1 MPFKHAFVLS
11 ACSALVLAACS
22 GGGNTSNTTA
32 STPASAPAATGLD
45 TAKTYIVATD
55 ASYAPMEYMENN
67 KVVGFSHDILDAAAK
82 SQNLKLEFVNTP
94 FEGLFAN
101 VDKGDSDIGLASI
114 TITDERKQQLDFS
127 EPYFEATQM
136 IVATDRTAAQIKSF
150 ADLKERTASVQAAT
164 SADLILQELQG
175 KDSQKIKRFE
185 TMPLAFKELES
196 GGVDATVGD
205 SSVVSY
211 YVQQNPG
218 VKLSTVVDPSF
229 VKEQYGFAF
238 KKGRN
243 DGLREA
249 VNQGLAQIK
258 ADGTYDKIHA
268 QWFGQPAAAAA
279 STSAA
284 SASAASAASSASAA
298 Q

>member
-1 MPFKHAFVLS
+1 MFVKHTLS
-11 ACSALVLAACS
+11 AALAAVVLAACS
-22 GGGNTSNTTA
+22 GGNGAA
-32 STPASAPAATGLD
+32 SSSASSAAAASAPAAALD

-67 KVVGFSHDILDAAAK
+67 QVVGFSHDVLDAAAK
-82 SQNLKLEFVNTP
+82 SQNVKLEFVNTP

-114 TITDERKQQLDFS
+114 TINDERKQQLDFS
-127 EPYFEATQM
+127 DPYFEATQM
-136 IVATDRTAAQIKSF
+136 IVTTERTAAGITSF

-164 SADLILQELQG
+164 SGDLILQELQG
-175 KDSQKIKRFE
+175 KASQNIKRFE

-196 GGVDATVGD
+196 GGVDAVVGD
-205 SSVVSY
+205 SSVVAY
-211 YVQQNPG
+211 YAQQNPNA
-218 VKLSTVVDPSF
+218 KLTTLVDPTF

-249 VNQGLAQIK
+249 INKGLAQIK
-258 ADGTYDKIHA
+258 SDGTYNKIHA
-268 QWFGQPAAAAA
+268 QWFGAEAATA
-279 STSAA
+279 SGVK
-284 SASAASAASSASAA
+284 
-298 Q
+298 

>member
-1 MPFKHAFVLS
+1 MFYKSTLTLALS
-11 ACSALVLAACS
+11 TMLLAACS
-22 GGGNTSNTTA
+22 QGDKPANSASSVPAANPAAA
-32 STPASAPAATGLD
+32 STLD
-45 TAKTYIVATD
+45 TNKTYIVGTD

-67 KVVGFSHDILDAAAK
+67 KVVGFSHDILEAAAK
-82 SQNLKLEFVNTP
+82 SQNVKLEFVNTP

-114 TITDERKQQLDFS
+114 TIRPDREKQLDFS
-127 EPYFEATQM
+127 EPYYQATQM
-136 IVATDRTAAQIKSF
+136 IVTTERNSANIKTF
-150 ADLKERTASVQAAT
+150 ADMKERTASVQAAT
-164 SADLILQELQG
+164 SGDLILQDLQG

-196 GGVDATVGD
+196 AGVDAVVGD

-211 YVQQNPG
+211 YVKQHPED
-218 VKLSTVVDPSF
+218 KLTTIVDPSF
-229 VKEQYGFAF
+229 VKENYGFAF

-249 VNQGLAQIK
+249 INKGLAQIK

-268 QWFGQPAAAAA
+268 QWFGSTDASAVAS
-279 STSAA
+279 STSSATTP
-284 SASAASAASSASAA
+284 ASAASAV